1 MTRYYP
7 VIMRA
12 VLFILILNMPLLAHG
27 DDLQRYVIDDERS
40 WIRVLVYRAGLMS
53 MFGHNHV
60 VASRD
65 ISGTVQRGAEVGDTV
80 VELSFPVRSLLVD
93 SPELRDQ
100 EGEDFS
106 ASVSEKDIRGTQ
118 QNMLGRK
125 MLDAENHAVVLIRST
140 EVSGELDS
148 LIVMADVSIAGNLGS
163 ISFPAS
169 ASLAD
174 DRITVS
180 GTATVS
186 HDDLGLKPFS
196 AAFGMLKVHKDLTIR
211 FDITAVVDTED

>member
-1 MTRYYP
+1 MAGYIP
-7 VIMRA
+7 VIMRT
-12 VLFILILNMPLLAHG
+12 VLLFLILHIPLLAHG

-60 VASRD
+60 IASTD
-65 ISGTVQRGAEVGDTV
+65 ITGTVQRGAALGDTV
-80 VELSFPVRSLLVD
+80 VEMSFPARSLLVD
-93 SPELRDQ
+93 ARELRDQ

-106 ASVSEKDIRGTQ
+106 ARVSDKDVHGTQ
-118 QNMLGRK
+118 KNMLGHK
-125 MLDAENHAVVLIRST
+125 VLDAENHAVILIRST

-148 LIVMADVSIAGNLGS
+148 LIITADLTIAGKLRS

-174 DRITVS
+174 DSITVS

-196 AAFGMLKVHKDLTIR
+196 AAFGTLKVHKEMTIR
-211 FDITAVVDTED
+211 FEITAVIEPW

>member
-1 MTRYYP
+1 
-7 VIMRA
+7 MRT
-12 VLFILILNMPLLAHG
+12 VLLLLILHMPLLARG

-53 MFGHNHV
+53 FLGHNHV
-60 VASRD
+60 IASTD
-65 ISGTVQRGAEVGDTV
+65 ISGTVQRGAELGDTV
-80 VELSFPVRSLLVD
+80 VEMSFPVRSLLVD
-93 SPELRDQ
+93 SRELRDQ

-106 ASVSEKDIRGTQ
+106 ARVSEKDIHGTQ
-118 QNMLGRK
+118 QNMLGHK
-125 MLDAENHAVVLIRST
+125 VLDAENHAVILIRST

-148 LIVMADVSIAGNLGS
+148 LIITADLSIAGKLRS

-174 DRITVS
+174 DSITVS
-180 GTATVS
+180 GTATVN

-196 AAFGMLKVHKDLTIR
+196 AAFGTLKVHKEMTIR
-211 FDITAVVDTED
+211 FEITAVIEP

>member
-1 MTRYYP
+1 
-7 VIMRA
+7 MRT
-12 VLFILILNMPLLAHG
+12 VLLFLILHMPLLAHG

-60 VASRD
+60 IASRD
-65 ISGTVQRGAEVGDTV
+65 ISGIVQRGAELGDTV
-80 VELSFPVRSLLVD
+80 VEMSFPVRSLLVD
-93 SPELRDQ
+93 SRELRDQ

-106 ASVSEKDIRGTQ
+106 ARVSEKDIHGTQ
-118 QNMLGRK
+118 QNMLGHK
-125 MLDAENHAVVLIRST
+125 VLDEQNHAVILIRST

-148 LIVMADVSIAGNLGS
+148 LIITADLSIAGKLRS

-174 DRITVS
+174 DSIAVS

-196 AAFGMLKVHKDLTIR
+196 AAFGTLKVRKDLTIR
-211 FDITAVVDTED
+211 FRITAVVDTKD

>member
-1 MTRYYP
+1 VTRYFP

-12 VLFILILNMPLLAHG
+12 VLLVLVLNMPLLAHG
-27 DDLQRYVIDDERS
+27 DELQRYVIDDERS
-40 WIRVLVYRAGLMS
+40 LIRVLVYRAGLMS
-53 MFGHNHV
+53 LFGHNHV
-60 VASRD
+60 IASRD
-65 ISGTVQRGAEVGDTV
+65 ISGTVQRGAELGDTV
-80 VELSFPVRSLLVD
+80 VEMSFPVRSLLVD
-93 SPELRDQ
+93 SRELRDQ

-106 ASVSEKDIRGTQ
+106 ARVSEKDIHGTQ
-118 QNMLGRK
+118 KNMLGHK
-125 MLDAENHAVVLIRST
+125 VLDAKNHAMILISST

-148 LIVMADVSIAGNLGS
+148 LIITADLTIAGKVRS

-174 DRITVS
+174 DSITVS

-196 AAFGMLKVHKDLTIR
+196 AAFGTLKVHKEMTIR
-211 FDITAVVDTED
+211 FEITAVIEP